1 MLFLETILVP
11 SRGAGKALP
20 IDPSRRRGRY
30 CLLDMS
36 LLMGLLR
43 FLLVLV
49 VLRFV
54 GRAIAY
60 AVRRASSSPAR
71 RPAEAPPQA
80 TADVLV
86 RDRVCNTFV
95 PKSRALRAVV
105 AGHEEFFCSAAC
117 RDRAGARAS

>member
-1 MLFLETILVP
+1 M
-11 SRGAGKALP
+11 A
-20 IDPSRRRGRY
+20 
-30 CLLDMS
+30 

-49 VLRFV
+49 VVRLV
-54 GRAIAY
+54 GRLIGH
-60 AVRRASSSPAR
+60 AVRSASSSPAR

-80 TADVLV
+80 AEVLV

-95 PKSRALRAVV
+95 PKSRAVRAVIG
-105 AGHEEFFCSAAC
+105 GHEEFFCSPAC